1 MISSILF
8 EDESIRKKKCDL
20 TVTGFEPA
28 TSRLQAEHATGAPH
42 GPGTIFSSKK
52 KIKRDTF
59 SNPLGLRLHLS
70 TSTTGFEPV
79 TSQFVAERA
88 TVTLH
93 GPVWRFLI
101 RNCFRN
107 NFKRTYFAVTNRM
120 KENVSQL
127 QQTEKK

>member
-93 GPVWRFLI
+93 GPVWCFLI
-101 RNCFRN
+101 KNCFKN
-107 NFKRTYFAVTNRM
+107 
-120 KENVSQL
+120 Q
-127 QQTEKK
+127 

>member
-42 GPGTIFSSKK
+42 GPGTIFSNKK
-52 KIKRDTF
+52 FKRDAP
-59 SNPLGLRLHLS
+59 SNPFGLRQHLS
-70 TSTTGFEPV
+70 MSTTGFEPV

-93 GPVWRFLI
+93 GPVW
-101 RNCFRN
+101 CFFN
-107 NFKRTYFAVTNRM
+107 
-120 KENVSQL
+120 
-127 QQTEKK
+127 KKLF